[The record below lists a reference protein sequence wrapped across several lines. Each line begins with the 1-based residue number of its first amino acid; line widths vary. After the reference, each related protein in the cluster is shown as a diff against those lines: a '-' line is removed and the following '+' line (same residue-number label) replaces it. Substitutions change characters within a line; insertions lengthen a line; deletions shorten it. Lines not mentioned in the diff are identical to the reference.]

1 MARSQTEIQL
11 TGPVLR
17 FRRALQLCS
26 HACQASASASS
37 FHPGMS
43 LKFTGDKLADEAA
56 SSVTTVSMTLGVRG
70 KDEDA
75 DGPELDFVG
84 GVAQEI
90 KSKLAIAAL
99 MGTTK
104 ADLRF
109 TITRRKENKSMLA
122 QLFDEYPMLLFVL
135 EGLLALVILLTIVFW
150 TGKGRKD

>member
-1 MARSQTEIQL
+1 
-11 TGPVLR
+11 
-17 FRRALQLCS
+17 
-26 HACQASASASS
+26 
-37 FHPGMS
+37 MS

-90 KSKLAIAAL
+90 KSKLAIAAI

>member
-1 MARSQTEIQL
+1 
-11 TGPVLR
+11 
-17 FRRALQLCS
+17 
-26 HACQASASASS
+26 
-37 FHPGMS
+37 
-43 LKFTGDKLADEAA
+43 
-56 SSVTTVSMTLGVRG
+56 MTLGVRG
-70 KDEDA
+70 KDEDV

-90 KSKLAIAAL
+90 MSKLAIAAL

-109 TITRRKENKSMLA
+109 TIICRKENKPMLA

>member
-1 MARSQTEIQL
+1 
-11 TGPVLR
+11 
-17 FRRALQLCS
+17 
-26 HACQASASASS
+26 
-37 FHPGMS
+37 
-43 LKFTGDKLADEAA
+43 
-56 SSVTTVSMTLGVRG
+56 LGVRG
-70 KDEDA
+70 KDEDV

-90 KSKLAIAAL
+90 MSKLAIAAL

-109 TITRRKENKSMLA
+109 TITCRKENKPMLA

-135 EGLLALVILLTIVFW
+135 EGLIALGILLAIVFW

>member
-1 MARSQTEIQL
+1 
-11 TGPVLR
+11 LR
-17 FRRALQLCS
+17 LRKALQLCN
-26 HACQASASASS
+26 HACQASASTSS
-37 FHPGMS
+37 FHPGIS
-43 LKFTGDKLADEAA
+43 LKLTGDKLADEAA
-56 SSVTTVSMTLGVRG
+56 SSATTVSTIFGVRG
-70 KDEDA
+70 KDDVVAGTEGA
-75 DGPELDFVG
+75 LGFVG
-84 GVAQEI
+84 GAAQEI